1 MYLAAPSAAV
11 VASVNTEE
19 TSVPGFHAL
28 GRATTI
34 ARDATKV
41 SMRAGSA
48 TVEVTALAPDLFRV
62 GFFPQGSSLDYSSVA
77 VVPQDWHSGPVTI
90 VEQAKGLILA
100 TSAATAHLSLDPLRI
115 GFADNTGRTFA
126 MDDPV

>member
-1 MYLAAPSAAV
+1 MSLAAPSEAA
-11 VASVNTEE
+11 AARANPAK
-19 TSVPGFHAL
+19 TSVHGFHVL

-48 TVEVTALAPDLFRV
+48 SVEVTALAPDLFRV
-62 GFFPQGSSLDYSSVA
+62 GFFPQGRSLDYSSVA
-77 VVPQDWHSGPVTI
+77 VVPQDWQSGPVTI
-90 VEQAKGLILA
+90 VEEAKGLILA

-115 GFADNTGRTFA
+115 GFAD
-126 MDDPV
+126 